1 MARSKRRGRNRRQP
15 SDAEAASQATPGT
28 RSTRARRMRNAP
40 SSSREEPRQA
50 KRRRYKPGTVAL
62 REIRFYQKTCKLII
76 PAAPF
81 IRTVREISNFFA
93 PQIIRWTAEALVAIQ
108 EAAEDYLVHLFEDA
122 MLCAIHA
129 KRVTLMK
136 KDWELARRLGGKGQ
150 PW

>member
-28 RSTRARRMRNAP
+28 RSTRARRTRNAP

-81 IRTVREISNFFA
+81 IRT
-93 PQIIRWTAEALVAIQ
+93 
-108 EAAEDYLVHLFEDA
+108 AAEDYL
-122 MLCAIHA
+122 
-129 KRVTLMK
+129 
-136 KDWELARRLGGKGQ
+136 
-150 PW
+150 